1 MRLAEP
7 SGPLIP
13 SSIALGATESC
24 CLLLSASCTGVRPFQ
39 GGALAAPRLQAPKQ
53 HLQVCEAASLQFIK
67 GVNESTVP
75 DVSLRR
81 SRTGTS
87 GQAMFT
93 FENPSIF
100 QASSELGD
108 ITGRHVRHRS
118 TTCCL
123 WNTRTPGCC
132 RLQQKQQRSPEAL
145 LSCRRP
151 RAGLFMI
158 DDEGTLSTT
167 DVKARFVNGK
177 PTAIEARYNMRSQ
190 FEWDRF
196 IRFMDRCGD

>member
-1 MRLAEP
+1 
-7 SGPLIP
+7 
-13 SSIALGATESC
+13 
-24 CLLLSASCTGVRPFQ
+24 
-39 GGALAAPRLQAPKQ
+39 LQI
-53 HLQVCEAASLQFIK
+53 CEAASLQFIK

-81 SRTGTS
+81 SRTGTA

-108 ITGRHVRHRS
+108 IT
-118 TTCCL
+118 
-123 WNTRTPGCC
+123 
-132 RLQQKQQRSPEAL
+132 
-145 LSCRRP
+145 
-151 RAGLFMI
+151 GLFMI

-177 PTAIEARYNMRSQ
+177 PQAIEAKYSMRSQ

-196 IRFMDRCGD
+196 IRFMDRYAEANGLGFEKST

>member
-1 MRLAEP
+1 M
-7 SGPLIP
+7 
-13 SSIALGATESC
+13 
-24 CLLLSASCTGVRPFQ
+24 
-39 GGALAAPRLQAPKQ
+39 AAPRMQARRQ
-53 HLQVCEAASLQFIK
+53 QLQVCEAASLQFIK

-81 SRTGTS
+81 ARTGTS
-87 GQAMFT
+87 GQALFT

-108 ITGRHVRHRS
+108 IT
-118 TTCCL
+118 
-123 WNTRTPGCC
+123 
-132 RLQQKQQRSPEAL
+132 
-145 LSCRRP
+145 
-151 RAGLFMI
+151 GLFMI

-196 IRFMDRCGD
+196 IRFMDRYAEANGLGFEKSSSTP

>member
-1 MRLAEP
+1 MAVPR
-7 SGPLIP
+7 
-13 SSIALGATESC
+13 
-24 CLLLSASCTGVRPFQ
+24 VQ
-39 GGALAAPRLQAPKQ
+39 APRQ

-75 DVSLRR
+75 DVALRR
-81 SRTGTS
+81 ARTGTS

-108 ITGRHVRHRS
+108 IT
-118 TTCCL
+118 
-123 WNTRTPGCC
+123 
-132 RLQQKQQRSPEAL
+132 
-145 LSCRRP
+145 
-151 RAGLFMI
+151 GLFMI

-196 IRFMDRCGD
+196 IRFMDRYAEANGLGFEKSS

>member
-1 MRLAEP
+1 MQCLSNTRLA
-7 SGPLIP
+7 
-13 SSIALGATESC
+13 A
-24 CLLLSASCTGVRPFQ
+24 GVRPFQ
-39 GGALAAPRLQAPKQ
+39 GAALAAPRLQAPKQ
-53 HLQVCEAASLQFIK
+53 HLQICEAASLQFIK
-67 GVNESTVP
+67 GVNEATVP

-93 FENPSIF
+93 FENPTIF

-108 ITGRHVRHRS
+108 IT
-118 TTCCL
+118 
-123 WNTRTPGCC
+123 
-132 RLQQKQQRSPEAL
+132 
-145 LSCRRP
+145 
-151 RAGLFMI
+151 GLFMI

-177 PTAIEARYNMRSQ
+177 PTAIEARYSMRSQ

-196 IRFMDRCGD
+196 IRFMDRYAEANGLGFEKSAP

>member
-7 SGPLIP
+7 SGPLVP
-13 SSIALGATESC
+13 GSIALGATERR

-108 ITGRHVRHRS
+108 ITGRRAPPQHHLLPLEHS
-118 TTCCL
+118 H
-123 WNTRTPGCC
+123 TR
-132 RLQQKQQRSPEAL
+132 LAAML
-145 LSCRRP
+145 
-151 RAGLFMI
+151 
-158 DDEGTLSTT
+158 TLPS
-167 DVKARFVNGK
+167 AAEPAAF
-177 PTAIEARYNMRSQ
+177 A
-190 FEWDRF
+190 
-196 IRFMDRCGD
+196 